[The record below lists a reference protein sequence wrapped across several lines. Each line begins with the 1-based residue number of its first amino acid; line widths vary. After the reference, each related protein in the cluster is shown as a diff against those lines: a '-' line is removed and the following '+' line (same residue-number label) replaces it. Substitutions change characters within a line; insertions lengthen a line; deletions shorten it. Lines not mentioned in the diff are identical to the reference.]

1 MTALMNPPKTI
12 PATPDRAL
20 EAIRAWE
27 KRALMQKQVA
37 LQTTH
42 NLHAGIYSRTVR
54 IPAGVVITGTLIKI
68 PTVLT
73 IVGSMQISIGS
84 AIYEIDGLTTFD
96 CEPGRKQIM
105 AAKTEC
111 FVTMAFAS
119 SAKTVA
125 EAEEEF
131 TDEAASLL
139 SRKQEMNV

>member
-1 MTALMNPPKTI
+1 MTALINPPKTI
-12 PATPDRAL
+12 PATPYQAL
-20 EAIRAWE
+20 EAIKAWE
-27 KRALMQKQVA
+27 KRALGHKQCP

-54 IPAGVVITGTLIKI
+54 IPAGAVITGALIKI

-105 AAKTEC
+105 AAKTDC

-119 SAKTVA
+119 NAKTVA

-131 TDEAASLL
+131 TDEAEMLL
-139 SRKQEMNV
+139 SRKMETNE